1 MARRTIPPQM
11 SLALSYLRSA
21 QGWSQKEL
29 SQAAGI
35 PANLISDYERGRKTL
50 SRERLELMA
59 TLMGL
64 PSSAVDTALGFLREL
79 REGSREPGPPGAH
92 DWRIEAVAARS
103 AMLVADFTR
112 QMLGMLAAES
122 RALEEREQ
130 AASLWARLKRHNV
143 AQRRTLVED
152 LREFRNWALCELLCE
167 ESIKA
172 AADNADRALELAHLA
187 LRVAELIPGEE
198 PWRSRVQGY
207 AWAHVGNA
215 RRVKGDLPGA
225 DEAFGFSKS
234 RWRTGLSNDSG
245 LLDETRL
252 FGMEASLRIEQRLLS
267 EGLSLLNQA
276 LMSRPRE
283 DERDRLLIQKA
294 RTLEFLDQYEEAIS
308 ILSQMS
314 PDCETNDLRLGWL
327 QRFTWMANLC
337 HLGKHQEAETMLP
350 KLRTLTISLDNGLD
364 AIRLRWLE
372 GRILAGLG
380 RRKEGIEILSGV
392 SDEFTSLG
400 IAFDTALAKLE
411 LAVLYMEEGRT
422 AEVRILAR
430 QMGPIFQAQG
440 VHQEA
445 LAALKLFREA
455 VEQEVITLDLARRLA
470 NYFRRAQH
478 NSGLRLEGA

>member
-1 MARRTIPPQM
+1 MM
-11 SLALSYLRSA
+11 S
-21 QGWSQKEL
+21 
-29 SQAAGI
+29 
-35 PANLISDYERGRKTL
+35 
-50 SRERLELMA
+50 
-59 TLMGL
+59 
-64 PSSAVDTALGFLREL
+64 
-79 REGSREPGPPGAH
+79 
-92 DWRIEAVAARS
+92 
-103 AMLVADFTR
+103 DFTR
-112 QMLGMLAAES
+112 QMLGMLTAET
-122 RALEEREQ
+122 RALEARQQ
-130 AASLWARLKRHNV
+130 AAPLGA
-143 AQRRTLVED
+143 AQAVPRGTEADPRRGTRGVPELGA
-152 LREFRNWALCELLCE
+152 LR
-167 ESIKA
+167 A
-172 AADNADRALELAHLA
+172 AVRGEHQGGGHNADRALELADLA

-215 RRVKGDLPGA
+215 RRVRDRP
-225 DEAFGFSKS
+225 EPTRRS
-234 RWRTGLSNDSG
+234 LSPKAAGEPDHRMIQASSMKP
-245 LLDETRL
+245 DYI
-252 FGMEASLRIEQRLLS
+252 GMEASLRIEQRLLS
-267 EGLSLLNQA
+267 EGLSLLNRA
-276 LMSRPRE
+276 LMASPRE

-314 PDCETNDLRLGWL
+314 PGCETNDLRLGWL

-337 HLGKHQEAETMLP
+337 HLGKHQEAEMMLP
-350 KLRTLTISLDNGLD
+350 KLRALTISLDNGLD

-430 QMGPIFQAQG
+430 QMGSIFQSRG
-440 VHQEA
+440 VHQRA

>member
-1 MARRTIPPQM
+1 MTRTTPPPL
-11 SLALSYLRSA
+11 SLALNYLRSA

-29 SQAAGI
+29 AEAAGI

-59 TLMGL
+59 AHMGL
-64 PSSAVDTALGFLREL
+64 PSTAVDRALFFLQAIREAS
-79 REGSREPGPPGAH
+79 GEPGPPGPH
-92 DWRIEAVAARS
+92 DWRIEAVAAQS
-103 AMLVADFTR
+103 AMLMSDFTR
-112 QMLGMLAAES
+112 RMLGMLTAEM
-122 RALEEREQ
+122 RALEARQQ
-130 AASLWARLKRHNV
+130 AASLWVRLKRYTA
-143 AQRRTLVED
+143 AQRRMIVEE
-152 LREFRNWALCELLCE
+152 LAEFRNWALCELLCE

-172 AADNADRALELAHLA
+172 AADSADRALELANLA
-187 LRVAELIPGEE
+187 LHVAERIPGEE
-198 PWRSRVQGY
+198 AWRSRVQGY

-225 DEAFGFSKS
+225 DEAFGFSKR
-234 RWRTGLSNDSG
+234 RWRTGSANDSS

-252 FGMEASLRIEQRLLS
+252 FGMEASLRIEQRLLD

-276 LMSRPRE
+276 LMVSTRG

-308 ILSQMS
+308 ILRQMS
-314 PDCETNDLRLGWL
+314 PDCEINDLRLGWL

-337 HLGKHQEAETMLP
+337 HLGRHQEAEAMLP
-350 KLRTLTISLDNGLD
+350 KLRTLTLSLGNALD

-380 RRKEGIEILSGV
+380 RRVEGIEILSGV
-392 SDEFTSLG
+392 SDEFTALG

-422 AEVRILAR
+422 AEVKILAR
-430 QMGPIFQAQG
+430 QMGPVFQAQG

-478 NSGLRLEGA
+478 NSGLQLEGA